1 MHQLLVVVLLVAAL
15 GLFTR
20 VWAGEGATTR
30 PASVLDF
37 TMKDIDGRDVALSQ
51 YRGKVLLIVN
61 VASRCGNTPQYAG
74 LQSLYEKY
82 AGQGLVVMGFPANDF
97 GKQEP
102 GSDEQIKEFCS
113 TKYNVTFPMFSK
125 IVVKGEGQH
134 PLYAFLT
141 SPEGSGQF
149 AGEIKWNF
157 AKFLVGRNGKV
168 VGRFDPKTKP
178 DDPALTAAI
187 EAELAKK

>member
-1 MHQLLVVVLLVAAL
+1 MHQIVWVVLLVAAL

-37 TMKDIDGRDVALSQ
+37 TMKDIDGKEVALSQ

-74 LQSLYEKY
+74 LQSLHEKY
-82 AGQGLVVMGFPANDF
+82 GKDGLVVLGFPANEF
-97 GKQEP
+97 GSQEP
-102 GSDEQIKEFCS
+102 GSDEQIKEFC
-113 TKYNVTFPMFSK
+113 TTEYNVTFPMFSK
-125 IVVKGEGQH
+125 IIVKGEGQH
-134 PLYAFLT
+134 PLYALLT

-168 VGRFDPKTKP
+168 VGRFEPKTKP